1 MILLDTC
8 AIIWDATNN
17 AKIHPDIANVINT
30 AEQNNKL
37 MICDI
42 SFWEIA
48 MLIGKNRLDLT
59 IGADEFLTL
68 YQYKRDLR
76 VHSITSKI
84 AERSVQFDKSINNDP
99 ADRLIVATAI
109 ELNATLITADNNL
122 LEFAD
127 VKTLW
132 K

>member
-8 AIIWDATNN
+8 AIIWDATNDT
-17 AKIHPDIANVINT
+17 KIHPDITKIIDT
-30 AEQNNKL
+30 AEKNNQL

-59 IGADEFLTL
+59 VGADEFLTL
-68 YQYKRDLR
+68 YQYKRNLI
-76 VHSITSKI
+76 VHSITPKI
-84 AERSVQFDKSINNDP
+84 AERSVQFDKRVNNDP
-99 ADRLIVATAI
+99 ADRLIVATAM
-109 ELNATLITADNNL
+109 ELDATLITADNNL
-122 LEFAD
+122 REFSE

>member
-17 AKIHPDIANVINT
+17 SKIHSDITKAINT
-30 AEQNNKL
+30 AEKNNQL
-37 MICDI
+37 IICDI
-42 SFWEIA
+42 SFWEVS
-48 MLIGKNRLDLT
+48 MLIEKNRLNLRV
-59 IGADEFLTL
+59 GADEFLTL
-68 YQYKRDLR
+68 YQYKRDLI
-76 VHSITSKI
+76 VHSITPKI
-84 AERSVQFDKSINNDP
+84 AERSVQFDNRVNNDP

-122 LEFAD
+122 LEFSE

>member
-17 AKIHPDIANVINT
+17 TKIHPDITKIIDR
-30 AEQNNKL
+30 AEQNNQL
-37 MICDI
+37 VICDI

-48 MLIGKNRLDLT
+48 MLIGKNRLNLT
-59 IGADEFLTL
+59 VGADEFLTL
-68 YQYKRDLR
+68 YQCRRDLM
-76 VHSITSKI
+76 VHAITPTT
-84 AERSVQFDKSINNDP
+84 AVRSVEFDKRINNDP

-109 ELNATLITADNNL
+109 ELDATLITADNNL
-122 LEFAD
+122 LEFSD

-132 K
+132 Q